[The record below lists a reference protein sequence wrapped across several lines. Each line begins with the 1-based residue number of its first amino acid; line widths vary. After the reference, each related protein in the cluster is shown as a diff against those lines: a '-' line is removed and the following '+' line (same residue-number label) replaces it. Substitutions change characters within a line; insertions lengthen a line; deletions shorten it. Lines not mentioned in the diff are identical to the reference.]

1 MIDQPN
7 YTQTPNLLF
16 DVLMRD
22 LNNSELRTIMAIIR
36 KTLGWHK
43 EKEVV
48 SLTQLE
54 QMTGLSRQ
62 GVING
67 LYGKNREGGLIER
80 GLVIAVKTDQ
90 GNSYELNI
98 NSELVNQVDYQ
109 KPQVVNEVDQ
119 KTPEIVNEVDQPSQ
133 RSRPPLVNEV
143 DQLPPFAS
151 QRSRP
156 TKERI
161 QINTKTNTQTKEYEG
176 GEIEFTQ
183 EPSPTLPG
191 VISKQEVLD
200 NEFNEFWSRYPKKV
214 DKGDARK
221 AFTQAKKQGYS
232 LATILEKLDIY
243 QRDLTKNQ
251 TETKYIRG
259 PARFLRGL
267 ENYEEAPAAAQE
279 PAKSDLKPCPVC
291 GSTHGVDE
299 SYCCKKCGYDYL
311 STPEEWRER
320 IEELAN
326 AV

>member
-80 GLVIAVKTDQ
+80 GLVVAVKTDQ
-90 GNSYELNI
+90 GNAYELNI

-109 KPQVVNEVDQ
+109 KPQVVNDVDQ
-119 KTPEIVNEVDQPSQ
+119 KTPEIVNEVDQTSQ
-133 RSRPPLVNEV
+133 RGRLPLVNEV
-143 DQLPPFAS
+143 DQLAPFAS

-161 QINTKTNTQTKEYEG
+161 QINTKTNTQKKESEG
-176 GEIEFTQ
+176 GEREITQ

-191 VISKQEVLD
+191 IISKQEALD
-200 NEFNEFWSRYPKKV
+200 NEFNEFWTQYPKKV

-232 LATILEKLDIY
+232 LTNILEKLDIY
-243 QRDLTKNQ
+243 KHDLAKNQ

-259 PARFLRGL
+259 PARFLRCL
-267 ENYEEAPAAAQE
+267 ENYEVAPAQE
-279 PAKSDLKPCPVC
+279 PEKPDLKPCPVC
-291 GSTHGVDE
+291 GSTHGLDA
-299 SYCCKKCGYDYL
+299 SYCCTKCGYDYL